1 MWLPGTLPS
10 PPGLRTETGVISHQ
24 KKVPINVFTTV
35 ILFHT
40 GLMCFYMEQGDDGV
54 VLNIRRRVVMRAILT
69 QSVPEVGDV
78 ERSV

>member
-1 MWLPGTLPS
+1 
-10 PPGLRTETGVISHQ
+10 
-24 KKVPINVFTTV
+24 
-35 ILFHT
+35 
-40 GLMCFYMEQGDDGV
+40 MCFYMEQGDDGV